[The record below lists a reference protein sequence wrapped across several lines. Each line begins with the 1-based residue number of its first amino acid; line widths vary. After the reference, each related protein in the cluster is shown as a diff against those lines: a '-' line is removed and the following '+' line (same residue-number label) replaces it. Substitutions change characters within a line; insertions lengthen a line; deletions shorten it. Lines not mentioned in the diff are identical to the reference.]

1 MEYLTIN
8 NIQYARYEIVGSN
21 LLYETLMPI
30 ENKKCLELRHTLI
43 KLITL
48 ICPNENILTVT
59 PFPPKGLFK
68 IKLYE

>member
-8 NIQYARYEIVGSN
+8 NIQSARYEIVGSN

-30 ENKKCLELRHTLI
+30 ENKKCIELRHTLI

-48 ICPNENILTVT
+48 IHPEKNILTVN

-68 IKLYE
+68 IEPYE